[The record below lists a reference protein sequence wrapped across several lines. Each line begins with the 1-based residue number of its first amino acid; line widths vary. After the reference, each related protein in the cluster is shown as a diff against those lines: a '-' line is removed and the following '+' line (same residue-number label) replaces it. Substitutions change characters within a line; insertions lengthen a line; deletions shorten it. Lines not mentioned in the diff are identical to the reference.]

1 MSVKV
6 NKELLRDLL
15 KKLCELDGASG
26 QENRIIKFIF
36 DTVGDRCRCRVTPLG
51 CVIAEYKG
59 ENRAASKLMISAHT
73 DEVGLIVTGIN
84 ADGTL
89 NINCIGGVE
98 ADAVIG
104 RQVRLENGIMGSVG
118 SCAVHNMTEEQ
129 RKTAPKFDS
138 LYIDIGAKD
147 KEDAEKYVSLG
158 DYAYFTCGYAERDG
172 VIRSKAIDDRA
183 GCAIMIAMILEN
195 ALPYDCTFAFETQE
209 EIGLRGARTAAFD
222 VAPDFALVLE
232 ATTAADVP
240 LSEGDKRCCIL
251 GEGPVVSYMDRSTI
265 YDRELYRLSIQ
276 LAKDIGVRRQ
286 TKTVVAGGNDSGAI
300 HISRGGVRTCAVSVP
315 CRYLHT
321 PCCVINEEDYF
332 DSYALS
338 VAMAEE
344 ILSGRV

>member
-1 MSVKV
+1 M
-6 NKELLRDLL
+6 L
-15 KKLCELDGASG
+15 
-26 QENRIIKFIF
+26 
-36 DTVGDRCRCRVTPLG
+36 
-51 CVIAEYKG
+51 
-59 ENRAASKLMISAHT
+59 
-73 DEVGLIVTGIN
+73 
-84 ADGTL
+84 
-89 NINCIGGVE
+89 
-98 ADAVIG
+98 
-104 RQVRLENGIMGSVG
+104 
-118 SCAVHNMTEEQ
+118 
-129 RKTAPKFDS
+129 
-138 LYIDIGAKD
+138 
-147 KEDAEKYVSLG
+147 
-158 DYAYFTCGYAERDG
+158 
-172 VIRSKAIDDRA
+172 
-183 GCAIMIAMILEN
+183 AMILEN

-222 VAPDFALVLE
+222 IEPDFALVLE

-265 YDRELYRLSIQ
+265 YDRELYKLSIQ

-321 PCCVINEEDYF
+321 PCCVIKEEDYF

-338 VAMAEE
+338 AAMAEE